1 MKIRLAILDSDSIYA
16 ARIAK
21 VFEAKYADV
30 LEVYSF
36 TVEELAKEQVKNR
49 KIDIFLASDS
59 FEIDP
64 RQIPSHCGFAYLV
77 ESPDIS
83 SVRDQKVVCKFQRAE
98 IIYKQILSLYA
109 ETTEGI
115 VQGNIGGGNAK
126 IVAFASPC
134 GGVGTSCVAVA
145 SAMRYAAQQKKV
157 LYLNLEKFGSSDLYF
172 AGEGISDMSDV
183 IYALKSKRSN
193 LAMKLESCVKRGND
207 GVFFYGG
214 AKLALDMLELTSGDI
229 VTLLKQLKIVGAYD
243 YIFVDMEF
251 ALEKAKL
258 EIYNLCDGIIW
269 VSDGSERANLK
280 IVRAFQALTV
290 IEQREGIVL
299 SSRTRLVY
307 NRFSSKT
314 GAEISIDG
322 MKVLGGAPV
331 YVHANTR
338 QVVEQLSTIGM
349 FDNLI

>member
-1 MKIRLAILDSDSIYA
+1 MKIKLAILETDAVYLD
-16 ARIAK
+16 RIATT
-21 VFEAKYADV
+21 FGTRYSDQ
-30 LEVYSF
+30 LELYCF
-36 TVEELAKEQVKNR
+36 TDLKLAIDTVRNT
-49 KIDIFLASDS
+49 KIDVFLANECFD
-59 FEIDP
+59 IDVKQLP
-64 RQIPSHCGFAYLV
+64 ECCAFAYLV
-77 ESPDIS
+77 DSMDIG

-115 VQGNIGGGNAK
+115 VRANIDGGNAK
-126 IVAFASPC
+126 IVVFTSPC
-134 GGVGTSCVAVA
+134 GGVGTSCVAAA
-145 SAMRYAAQQKKV
+145 SAKRYAAQQKKV

-207 GVFFYGG
+207 GVSFYGV
-214 AKLALDMLELTSGDI
+214 AKLALDMLEMTSDDI
-229 VTLLKQLKIVGAYD
+229 MTLLKQLKIVGSYD

-251 ALEKAKL
+251 GLDKEKL
-258 EIYNLCDGIIW
+258 EIYNLCDAIVW

-280 IVRAFQALTV
+280 IVRAFQALAV
-290 IEQREGIVL
+290 IEQRDGLIL
-299 SSRTRLVY
+299 TSRTRLVY

-314 GAEISIDG
+314 GAEVSIDG

-331 YVHANTR
+331 YVHANTH
-338 QVVEQLSTIGM
+338 QVVEQLSTLGM